1 MPPKASRA
9 PSVPPTPRAVRVSP
23 KKREAPSE
31 LPAVAISSNLAPS
44 SVLSRRLSFG
54 TVDVDAEVVVSPKK
68 AHRPVAT
75 RGEAEASPEVEAST
89 PSKRAG
95 FKRRCAARVP
105 HPNSLPLPLPPMRPA
120 STSPFFL
127 LTLPRSTIKASKQ
140 SLSSA
145 NAARD
150 RRRANPAKRIRP
162 IARRDSVD
170 KVSKTSPIDIPSKG
184 VPALSPPL
192 SDGGE
197 DELWPDTPRPSGVL
211 AMLDLEAEE
220 AVDGD
225 NEDDGGLQDD
235 AVGDWLDDSP
245 PPRRVAQK
253 APKSS
258 TAGAPAKGG
267 KGNASVDCVRPPV
280 VAAVDGPSADVFAAA
295 HGTGTQDNPIFYM
308 DSDID
313 DVDEHP
319 VASQAEE
326 TLQEVDVI
334 NFPSIPPILAGILDY
349 LKSSG
354 RIQNIQFS
362 ELRPKYTARDEAPAK
377 MPQIETVLSKM
388 KNEYAMV
395 PIFDS
400 LLFRGL
406 GVYVNPLTAD
416 PKLFHVVGQKVVFS
430 SGVNKGNPAVFV
442 MPIVV
447 KECNLLAPVVI
458 NEKWGDGVH
467 LKLTGWV
474 FNEVFELFSSFI
486 GSVLNL
492 DSVYAYMTSLSLQFT
507 SLKGKSNSSTD
518 ARTPRTPGKTAQDA
532 LSFAEP
538 HRTPRRTTAR
548 TPVDV
553 RYPHVYGPYDKIPV
567 YNGRSRYGDFRL
579 EEKQWASLSSMPLY
593 GAPVS
598 VPGRAHDN
606 SRPAEI
612 TPATAEQY
620 KVALVAFTMGTFKP
634 SDNLNATQV
643 SFNLIFS
650 ILLGTCLEHRSPRNI
665 VTLEKINSLRA
676 SAAAAAQAQAF
687 S

>member
-1 MPPKASRA
+1 
-9 PSVPPTPRAVRVSP
+9 
-23 KKREAPSE
+23 
-31 LPAVAISSNLAPS
+31 
-44 SVLSRRLSFG
+44 
-54 TVDVDAEVVVSPKK
+54 
-68 AHRPVAT
+68 
-75 RGEAEASPEVEAST
+75 
-89 PSKRAG
+89 
-95 FKRRCAARVP
+95 
-105 HPNSLPLPLPPMRPA
+105 MRPA

-245 PPRRVAQK
+245 LRGAWLRKPPSLLPQERRPREARE
-253 APKSS
+253 
-258 TAGAPAKGG
+258 T
-267 KGNASVDCVRPPV
+267 PPLTV
-280 VAAVDGPSADVFAAA
+280 SDRLWLLPLMALLQTSLLLPMALALTRAR
-295 HGTGTQDNPIFYM
+295 DNPIFYM

-665 VTLEKINSLRA
+665 VTLEKINSPPCERCRCRA
-676 SAAAAAQAQAF
+676 GTGIF
-687 S
+687 LNVGLGR